1 MTTLED
7 WWFLPK
13 LDIFFP
19 YNPAVVL
26 LAIYPES
33 EAMSKQNLHMILTR
47 TLEIMVKI
55 WKQSRCLLVSKC
67 INTLWYIQTV
77 EYHSTLERRYQA
89 ADRHARISNA
99 YY

>member
-13 LDIFFP
+13 LEYSFHTIQQLCS
-19 YNPAVVL
+19 L
-26 LAIYPES
+26 LFTLSQKP
-33 EAMSKQNLHMILTR
+33 MSKQNLHMTLTR

-67 INTLWYIQTV
+67 INTLWYIQTM

-89 ADRHARISNA
+89 TDRHARTLNA